1 MTGEVVQSE
10 GFSREFSLPGKR
22 ITRLLLSLT

>member
-10 GFSREFSLPGKR
+10 GLSREFSLPRKR
-22 ITRLLLSLT
+22 ITRLMLSLT